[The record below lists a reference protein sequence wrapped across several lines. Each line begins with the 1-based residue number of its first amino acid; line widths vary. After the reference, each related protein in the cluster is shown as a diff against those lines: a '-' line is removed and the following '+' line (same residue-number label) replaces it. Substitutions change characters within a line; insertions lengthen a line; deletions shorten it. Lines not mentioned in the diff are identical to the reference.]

1 MGTRWTRR
9 EFLTASGGLAGATL
23 AGWPV
28 RAWGQAKLPS
38 PIRVITVAPFAPF
51 YDRFTQ
57 RTGVEVIKPPYVSP
71 TDTLQ
76 KLSAPGGTG
85 ITDLTTLTASFA
97 KALVERNLLLP
108 IDYEK
113 IPNARTLYPLF
124 ERDKLTKDGKPH
136 AFPHIWGYDT
146 VLYNTTKIP
155 KDDPGTQSWKLLFD
169 DRYKGKVALRDDA
182 HQSLLA
188 AAFAMGY
195 KDPVHE
201 LNRKELGEVKKFLVG
216 KKKNFRTLWTGF
228 AEAVNLM
235 KSDEVWAM
243 YGWLPM
249 RVNLQKEGKQILNNF
264 PKEAVLFWTHVYLI
278 PKGARN
284 LESVYAFLDFVIG
297 PEYSVPLTRGTGY
310 MSTSSLVET
319 QLSAEEKVA
328 LGYDLPQRGVRLY
341 GLDLPENLNEWNQA
355 WAEFKSA

>member
-1 MGTRWTRR
+1 MGTHWTRR
-9 EFLTASGGLAGATL
+9 EFLTISGAVAGGALAGLPA
-23 AGWPV
+23 

-38 PIRVITVAPFAPF
+38 PIRVITLAPFAPY
-51 YDRFTQ
+51 YDQFTQ
-57 RTGVEVIKPPYVSP
+57 KTGVEIIKPPYVSP

-76 KLSAPGGTG
+76 KLSAPGGTS
-85 ITDLTTLTASFA
+85 ITDLTTLNASFA
-97 KALVERNLLLP
+97 IALVERNLLQP
-108 IDYEK
+108 VDYDK
-113 IPNARTLYPLF
+113 IPNAKTMYPLF
-124 ERDKLTKDGKPH
+124 EKDKLSKDGKPY

-146 VLYNTTKIP
+146 VLYDTTKIS
-155 KDDPGTQSWKLLFD
+155 KDDPGTHTWNLLFD
-169 DRYKGKVALRDDA
+169 DRYKGKVALRDEP

-195 KDPVHE
+195 KDPVRE
-201 LNRKELGEVKKFLVG
+201 LNRKELGEVKKFLVA
-216 KKKNFRTLWTGF
+216 KKKNIRALWTGF

-243 YGWLPM
+243 YGWIPM
-249 RVNLQKEGKQILNNF
+249 RVNLQKEGKKVLNNW

-284 LESVYAFLDFVIG
+284 LESVHAFLDFVIS

-310 MSTSSLVET
+310 MSTSKLVEA
-319 QLSAEEKVA
+319 QLNAEEKVA
-328 LGYDLPQRGVRLY
+328 LGYDLPQRGLRLY
-341 GLDLPENLNEWNQA
+341 GLDLPENFNEWNQT

>member
-1 MGTRWTRR
+1 MTARWTRR
-9 EFLTASGGLAGATL
+9 EFLTASAGVAGATL
-23 AGWPV
+23 AGWPA

-38 PIRVITVAPFAPF
+38 PVRILTIAPFAPF

-57 RTGVEVIKPPYVSP
+57 KTGVELVKIPYVSP

-76 KLSAPGGTG
+76 KISAPGGIG
-85 ITDLTTLTASFA
+85 ITDLATLNAPFVKPLA
-97 KALVERNLLLP
+97 ERNLLLP

-113 IPNARTLYPLF
+113 IPNAKTMYPLF
-124 ERDKLTKDGKPH
+124 EKDKVYKDGKPY

-146 VLYNTTKIP
+146 VLYDTSKIS
-155 KDDPGTQSWKLLFD
+155 KDDPVTQSWKLLFD

-182 HQSLLA
+182 HQSLIA

-195 KDPVHE
+195 KDPVQE
-201 LNRKELGEVKKFLVG
+201 LNRKELGEVKKFLVA
-216 KKKNFRTLWTGF
+216 KKKNFRALWTGF

-243 YGWLPM
+243 YGWIPM
-249 RVNLQKEGKQILNNF
+249 RVNLQKEGKPVLNNW
-264 PKEAVLFWTHVYLI
+264 PREAVLFWTHVYFV

-284 LESVYAFLDFVIG
+284 LESVYAFLDFIISTD
-297 PEYSVPLTRGTGY
+297 YSLPLTRGTGY
-310 MSTSSLVET
+310 MSASGLVET
-319 QLSAEEKVA
+319 QLSAEEKVT

-341 GLDLPENLNEWNQA
+341 GLDLPENLNEWSQT